1 VKEDFAMKAT
11 FPVCSDSRRDA
22 RKVVGLR
29 MIVVDKLGLAC
40 GEVANISSGGCG
52 LRLTK
57 RLRPGQYITL
67 MVYPNDRTRAILI
80 DLARVKWVE
89 AGGAG
94 VEFLSLSPQNHEL
107 HRLCAQQ
114 VRLPLGA

>member
-1 VKEDFAMKAT
+1 MKGT
-11 FPVCSDSRRDA
+11 VQVRSESRSDA
-22 RKVVGLR
+22 RKVVELR
-29 MIVVDKLGLAC
+29 TIVADKLGLAR
-40 GEVANISSGGCG
+40 GEVTNMSAGGCG
-52 LRLTK
+52 LRLKK

-67 MVYPNDRTRAILI
+67 VVYQNNRTQAVQI